1 MTRNLKA
8 FVLGALVFLALVHP
22 ASSISI
28 DLSPTSVSPTVGGTF
43 SVNVVVL
50 GLVPQG
56 SPRSEVGAFDLD
68 LTFNSGAISLA
79 SVAFGVLLGNP
90 TSGEALTDVVPGSG
104 IVNFAEVSL
113 LPSATLDA
121 LQPDTFTL
129 ATLSFRATTPA
140 TSILS
145 LSRAVVGDGS
155 GLALSVGSLGAT
167 NVTAS
172 APAIPEPTGFL
183 LFAIGFATVA
193 AFGARRAGVSSRVP
207 PGVSQQS

>member
-1 MTRNLKA
+1 MNPNLKTM
-8 FVLGALVFLALVHP
+8 VLGALVFLALVRP

-28 DLSPTSVSPTVGGTF
+28 DLVPAAVSSAVGDTF
-43 SVNVVVL
+43 SVNVVVS

-68 LTFNSGAISLA
+68 LTFNSAAVSLV

-90 TSGEALTDVVPGSG
+90 GSGEALTSVVPGSG
-104 IVNFAEVSL
+104 LVNFAEVSL

-129 ATLSFRATTPA
+129 ATLSFQATAPG
-140 TSILS
+140 TSVLS

-155 GLALSVGSLGAT
+155 GLALPVASLGAAD
-167 NVTAS
+167 VTAS
-172 APAIPEPTGFL
+172 APAIPEPRGFL
-183 LFAIGFATVA
+183 LFVIGLATVG
-193 AFGARRAGVSSRVP
+193 AFGARRRGVPS
-207 PGVSQQS
+207 